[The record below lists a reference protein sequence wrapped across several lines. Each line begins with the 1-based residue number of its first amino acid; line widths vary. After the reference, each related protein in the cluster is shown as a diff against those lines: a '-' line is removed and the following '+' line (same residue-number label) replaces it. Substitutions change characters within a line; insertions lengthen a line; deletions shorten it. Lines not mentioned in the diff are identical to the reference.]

1 MKIKRNAENERIKRD
16 YLIWMREARGRSEE
30 TLDIAAAAID
40 RFQTHTGY
48 KAFKTFRPE
57 QATSFKADLSRQTSP
72 SSGKPLSKATL
83 YSTLKAVQAFF
94 EWLSREPGYRQAVRM
109 SDAEYFTLNRNDTR
123 VATATRERPSPSLEQ
138 VRHTLTFMPATTA
151 LERRDRALVA
161 FVLLTGMRDAAVVS
175 LKLKRLD
182 VARKLVSQDARD
194 VKTKAAKTFTSHF
207 FPVGD
212 EVEQI
217 VREWVEELVQT
228 HLFGPDDPV
237 FPATR
242 IGLGPMGLFQTAG
255 FSREHWSDA
264 NPVRSIFRKAFE
276 AAGLPYFYPHSFRRT
291 LMHLAY
297 DLELSPRELKAW
309 SQSLGHDSPLTS
321 LGSYGTLTREEQG
334 DVMAAIGIR
343 KSDPDAETEETLR
356 LMMALVARRRS

>member
-1 MKIKRNAENERIKRD
+1 MIKRNAENERVKRD

-72 SSGKPLSKATL
+72 ASGKPLSKATL
-83 YSTLKAVQAFF
+83 YGTLKGVQAFF

-109 SDAEYFTLNRNDTR
+109 SDAEYFTLNRNDAR

-138 VRHTLTFMPATTA
+138 VRHVLSVMPTTTT
-151 LERRDRALVA
+151 LERRDRALIA
-161 FVLLTGMRDAAVVS
+161 FILLTGMRDAAVIS

-182 VARKLVSQDARD
+182 IGRKQVSQDARD
-194 VKTKAAKTFTSHF
+194 VKTKAAKTFASHF
-207 FPVGD
+207 FPVGED
-212 EVEQI
+212 VELI
-217 VREWVEELVQT
+217 VREWVEELTQT

-242 IGLGPMGLFQTAG
+242 IGLDPMGQFQATG
-255 FSREHWSDA
+255 FGRDHWALA
-264 NPVRSIFRKAFE
+264 NPVRAIFRKAFE
-276 AAGLPYFYPHSFRRT
+276 AAGLPYFYPHSLRRT
-291 LMHLAY
+291 LMRLAY

-309 SQSLGHDSPLTS
+309 SQSLGHESPLTS
-321 LGSYGTLTREEQG
+321 LGSYGALSREEQG
-334 DVMAAIGIR
+334 DVMAHIAVR
-343 KSDPDAETEETLR
+343 KSDPDAATEETLR
-356 LMMALVARRRS
+356 QMMALLARRRS